1 MNTRVGCEYVS
12 FGDVDQFEVGGVAK
26 YEDAIIE
33 AEKAGKRVRALI
45 LCHPHNP
52 LGRCY
57 TSDALVAFMRLCS
70 KYKIHLVADEIY
82 ALSVY
87 DIPDPKA
94 VKFSSILSFDTDQY
108 ISPDY
113 IHLLYGMSKDT
124 AAGGIRLGCLY
135 TRNKDL
141 MRAAQTITQFHWSGN
156 ANEKVATLMLEDE
169 KWMDQ
174 FLELSRTRLAERNK
188 MVRQILDD
196 NGIKYAHGANAGFFI
211 WIDLRPW
218 VRQLSS
224 GEDMWTGEDELTGRL
239 FENKVYVTNG
249 KEMSAEEPGWYRLIF
264 SQDERVVREGIRR
277 YVKLVVRCRLFSLS

>member
-1 MNTRVGCEYVS
+1 
-12 FGDVDQFEVGGVAK
+12 
-26 YEDAIIE
+26 
-33 AEKAGKRVRALI
+33 
-45 LCHPHNP
+45 
-52 LGRCY
+52 
-57 TSDALVAFMRLCS
+57 
-70 KYKIHLVADEIY
+70 
-82 ALSVY
+82 
-87 DIPDPKA
+87 
-94 VKFSSILSFDTDQY
+94 
-108 ISPDY
+108 
-113 IHLLYGMSKDT
+113 MSKDT

-196 NGIKYAHGANAGFFI
+196 NGIKYAHGANAGFFL

-218 VRQLSS
+218 VRQLSNE
-224 GEDMWTGEDELTGRL
+224 EDLWAGEDELTGRL

-277 YVKLVVRCRLFSLS
+277 IVQVIKGKSNLADGQA